1 MTRSTEWSAS
11 GDDSAAAAEKT
22 VLSIAGVFASCFKLT
37 SVPAT
42 NKNRSASG
50 TVAWPLPHAQSHA
63 NSRRGTASASQSNS
77 AGGYS
82 GRNRAYSS
90 ATREK
95 WSWMATD
102 ELYPVFR
109 AAVEDHSTIEPVTTT
124 KTVSV
129 PPLIEALPITAFC
142 PDGWL
147 YVADS
152 AIPDQ
157 MMRSRDHI
165 AGAVLHLP
173 FPTRIRRHPRTVG
186 VGLFLSAREWKFNST
201 SKCLISKQA
210 HGAPFLDFRRQR

>member
-1 MTRSTEWSAS
+1 
-11 GDDSAAAAEKT
+11 
-22 VLSIAGVFASCFKLT
+22 
-37 SVPAT
+37 
-42 NKNRSASG
+42 
-50 TVAWPLPHAQSHA
+50 
-63 NSRRGTASASQSNS
+63 
-77 AGGYS
+77 
-82 GRNRAYSS
+82 
-90 ATREK
+90 
-95 WSWMATD
+95 MATD

-165 AGAVLHLP
+165 ASQAQYFIFRFRPGFAGIP
-173 FPTRIRRHPRTVG
+173 
-186 VGLFLSAREWKFNST
+186 GL
-201 SKCLISKQA
+201 
-210 HGAPFLDFRRQR
+210 